1 MAARDS
7 NQLNIRV
14 EEEIKKEF
22 IQKAKADG
30 TSATEILVTYM
41 KQ

>member
-14 EEEIKKEF
+14 EEEIKKNSSR
-22 IQKAKADG
+22 KP
-30 TSATEILVTYM
+30 
-41 KQ
+41 KQMVQAQQNCSLRT